1 MGFRKKSS
9 PASRKIADLK
19 VISRTSTQ
27 RYKNSPS
34 NLLEIAKQLGVAHIL
49 EGTVQKSADQVRV
62 NVQLINAQNDSH
74 LWADKYDRKL
84 TDIFAVESEIA
95 GKIADTLQAKLSGA
109 EQKALNARPTESTEA
124 HQLYLRGRYVME
136 KRTPADLNKAADYF
150 NQAITQDP
158 NYAAAYAGLADCYVL
173 LPQWKQGPVA
183 EYLSKAR
190 AAANKALQIDG
201 NLADAHVSLGMIAFG
216 EKLDLREA
224 KREFERAIQLN
235 PNYALAHYCLGYMF
249 CSPWGITIRPSRR

>member
-1 MGFRKKSS
+1 M
-9 PASRKIADLK
+9 
-19 VISRTSTQ
+19 
-27 RYKNSPS
+27 
-34 NLLEIAKQLGVAHIL
+34 AHIL
-49 EGTVQKSADQVRV
+49 EGTIQKSADQVRV

-95 GKIADTLQAKLSGA
+95 GKIADTLQAKLSSSA
-109 EQKALNARPTESTEA
+109 QKVLNARTTENTEA

-150 NQAITQDP
+150 NQAIAQDP

-201 NLADAHVSLGMIAFG
+201 DLSDAHVSLG
-216 EKLDLREA
+216 
-224 KREFERAIQLN
+224 
-235 PNYALAHYCLGYMF
+235 
-249 CSPWGITIRPSRR
+249 TSR